1 MNIKERLNKVKQGA
15 NTTISA
21 NLLICQIEQNE
32 LVAIASRLHR
42 EFSLQLKTI
51 KATDERENGGGFNIH
66 YIFGVQGQEQLLS
79 LLIKVSEKDLT
90 FPTLSHEIYEAI
102 YYELE
107 IHSFFGL
114 IPRNHPALQQF
125 ILHENIKT
133 DVYPLRKDFKWNT
146 KLPWI
151 DAPAQEFTEIKGEG
165 IYELPVGPVHAGI
178 IEPGHFRFS
187 LAGEEIIS
195 LQPKLGY
202 VHKGSEKLF
211 ENITL
216 EKMVALSERIS
227 GDMSFTHCLAFCQ
240 AVEALGDITV
250 PMRAQF
256 LRVIYSELERLANH
270 INDIGFILNDTALA
284 FGGSFGMRLKER
296 VMFLN
301 EKLTG
306 SRFLRGVN
314 SIGGVTKDLWTEEKE
329 MLQKSLSEI
338 KKDFTECVEIIED
351 KETVINRLKNTGIL
365 EKQVALDHGVV
376 GVAARAVGIPTD
388 VRIDYPYAAYSRFSP
403 KLALQE
409 SGDVYAR
416 YRVRIMEAFDA
427 IRIILEALDKLPNG
441 EIMSSKKLVLPKNSS
456 SAGLAEGWRG
466 EIVYFIMTDQAGKI
480 TRVGVRDP
488 SFLNWPAVPYAVAGN
503 IVPDFPLINKS
514 FNLSY
519 SGFDR

>member
-1 MNIKERLNKVKQGA
+1 MSIKDILKKVKPGA
-15 NTTISA
+15 KTVASS
-21 NLLICQIEQNE
+21 NLLLCQIEQSE
-32 LVAIASRLHR
+32 LVEVCTKLYR

-51 KATDERENGGGFNIH
+51 KATDERERGEGFKIF
-66 YIFGVQGQEQLLS
+66 YIFGAKGQAQLLS
-79 LLIKVSEKDLT
+79 LYIKVEKGLT
-90 FPTLSHEIYEAI
+90 FPTLSREIHEATF
-102 YYELE
+102 YELE
-107 IHSFFGL
+107 INSFFGL
-114 IPRNHPALQQF
+114 IPHDHPALQQF
-125 ILHENIKT
+125 ILHENIKK

-151 DAPAQEFTEIKGEG
+151 DGPATKFAEIKGEG

-211 ENITL
+211 ENMPL
-216 EKMVALSERIS
+216 EKKIALSERIS
-227 GDMSFTHCLAFCQ
+227 GDMSFTHSLAFVQ
-240 AVEALGDITV
+240 AVETLGEVNV
-250 PMRAQF
+250 PQRAQF

-296 VMFLN
+296 VMLLN
-301 EKLTG
+301 EELTG

-314 SIGGVTKDLWTEEKE
+314 VVGGVTKDLWTEQREK
-329 MLQKSLSEI
+329 LQKSLIEI

-351 KETVINRLKNTGIL
+351 KETVINRLRNTGVL

-388 VRIDYPYAAYSRFSP
+388 VRIDHPYAAYNRIVP
-403 KLALQE
+403 QLALKA

-416 YRVRIMEAFDA
+416 YRVRIMEAMDA
-427 IRIILEALDKLPNG
+427 IRIILEALGKLPNG
-441 EIMSSKKLVLPKNSS
+441 EIVSSKKLVLPKNSYS
-456 SAGLAEGWRG
+456 VGMAEGWRG
-466 EIVYFIMTDQAGKI
+466 EIVYFVMTDQDGVI
-480 TRVGVRDP
+480 SRVGVRDP